1 MAESLLGVLLVRV
14 VFAVSFFHRFFLLF
28 CWLILVLLTSGIASK
43 VLRLSCLRSSS
54 AKIKLELSHLGL
66 PVESVVV
73 RNLMLGSSFLANMLF
88 LFFALARTFIS
99 LHSMIADVL
108 LNVLTFIGGDL
119 YSSEPSIS

>member
-1 MAESLLGVLLVRV
+1 MAESLLGVLLVGV
-14 VFAVSFFHRFFLLF
+14 FFAVSFFHRFFLLF
-28 CWLILVLLTSGIASK
+28 CWLVLVLLTSEIVSK
-43 VLRLSCLRSSS
+43 VPRLSCLRSAS